1 MLWLLYGEFW
11 EEQQSK
17 IRKNLDSTKIHK
29 SQYEIVTILIFYV
42 KIFMKK

>member
-17 IRKNLDSTKIHK
+17 IRKNVDNTKIHK
-29 SQYEIVTILIFYV
+29 KSI
-42 KIFMKK
+42 